1 MRLYNCFVS
10 VFILFLFVTS
20 LNLHAQQTKEGNYE
34 DLIKL
39 LQDVRKLEQLNLPNG
54 VPDYRATTIAQ
65 KQQTLI
71 NYRKRL
77 SAIDTINWSLENRVD
92 WVLLQTE
99 MNALDFNCRVLKP
112 WQRDPAFYAIVFA
125 EQSDVPAHEGPT
137 SHAAIDLWQLSFPLS
152 KEAAAKLTKQLKVI
166 PPLYQQAKQNLIG
179 NARDLWKVGTGEVK
193 AQLAVLDELSVKI
206 GSDEQELS
214 TAIMEAKKS
223 IGDLVAW
230 LEKELPKKN
239 GPSGIGKEN
248 YTWQL
253 QHITLVPM
261 TWDDEVALLNR
272 ELARAYASL
281 QLEKEHNKNIPPL
294 KPFDN
299 AATYN
304 EQNDLGVKQL
314 MNFLRDKKV
323 LPVKDY
329 MEPEL
334 RKHLSSF
341 LPEEK
346 RNFFANINHN
356 APAIMHSHATHWFEI
371 ARMSHEPHTSPFR
384 REALPF
390 NIWMSRSEGLATSM
404 EETFMH
410 AGLWD
415 DHPHAREL
423 VWIMLAQRC
432 ARGLASLYAQ
442 ANLINYDEARKFQI
456 EWTPKGWTGDT
467 SLVGFEQ
474 HLYLRQPG
482 YGTCYVT
489 GKYLIEHLMM
499 DVGRQQQN
507 DFTLYHFFDEFYN
520 TGIIPVT
527 LIRWQMTGMD
537 DEIKKLSVNNASK
550 K

>member
-1 MRLYNCFVS
+1 MRLVYSSIFSIFVLSFNSLAVHAQLNKKGNYNDL
-10 VFILFLFVTS
+10 I
-20 LNLHAQQTKEGNYE
+20 NLHN
-34 DLIKL
+34 DL
-39 LQDVRKLEQLNLPNG
+39 RKLEQLNLPNG
-54 VPDYRATTIAQ
+54 VPDYRAITITK
-65 KQQTLI
+65 KQQVLL

-77 SAIDTINWSLENRVD
+77 AAIDTANWPVEQKVD
-92 WVLLQTE
+92 WALLQTE
-99 MNALDFNCRVLKP
+99 MNGLDFNCRVLKP

-137 SHAAIDLWQLSFPLS
+137 SHAAIDLWQLSFPLTN
-152 KEAAAKLTKQLKVI
+152 EAAAKLAAQLSVI
-166 PPLYQQAKQNLIG
+166 PPLYQQAKQNLTG

-193 AQLAVLDELSVKI
+193 AQAAMLDELSAKVGTDNK
-206 GSDEQELS
+206 ELNN
-214 TAIMEAKKS
+214 AISEAKKS
-223 IGDLVAW
+223 INDLVAW

-253 QHITLVPM
+253 QHVTLVPM
-261 TWDDEVALLNR
+261 TWDDEVTLLKR

-281 QLEKEHNKNIPPL
+281 QLEKAHNKNIPPL

-304 EQNDLGVKQL
+304 EQNDLGLKQL
-314 MNFLRDKKV
+314 ISFLRDKQV

-334 RKHLSSF
+334 RKHLGSF

-371 ARMSHEPHTSPFR
+371 ARMTYEPHPSPFR
-384 REALPF
+384 KDALPF

-404 EETFMH
+404 EETLMH

-415 DHPHAREL
+415 DNPHAREL

-442 ANLINYDEARKFQI
+442 ANMINYDEARKFQI

-499 DVGRQQQN
+499 DVSRQQQN
-507 DFTLYHFFDEFYN
+507 DFTLYHFFDAFYN
-520 TGIIPVT
+520 AGIIPVS
-527 LIRWQMTGMD
+527 LVRWQMTGMNA
-537 DEIKKLSVNNASK
+537 EVKKLLNTGAVGK
-550 K
+550 

>member
-1 MRLYNCFVS
+1 MRSISKSTLS
-10 VFILFLFVTS
+10 IFILFLFIASHDVNAQKRQGTYDDLVS
-20 LNLHAQQTKEGNYE
+20 LLN
-34 DLIKL
+34 DL
-39 LQDVRKLEQLNLPNG
+39 RKLEQLNLPGG
-54 VPDYRATTIAQ
+54 VPDYRAVTIAK
-65 KQQTLI
+65 KQQDLL

-77 SAIDTINWSLENRVD
+77 AEIDTTNWAIEQKVD
-92 WVLLQTE
+92 WALLQTE
-99 MNALDFNCRVLKP
+99 MNGLDFNCRVLKP
-112 WQRDPAFYAIVFA
+112 WQRDPAFYALIFA

-152 KEAAAKLTKQLKVI
+152 KDAAAKLAAQLSII
-166 PPLYQQAKQNLIG
+166 PPLYQQAKQNLTG
-179 NARDLWKVGTGEVK
+179 NARDLWKVGTGDVK
-193 AQLAVLDELSVKI
+193 AQVAMLDELSAKI
-206 GSDEQELS
+206 GTDNKELNN
-214 TAIMEAKKS
+214 AISEAKKS
-223 IGDLVAW
+223 IDDLVAW
-230 LEKELPKKN
+230 LEKELPKKS

-253 QHITLVPM
+253 QHVTLVPM
-261 TWDDEVALLNR
+261 TWDDEVILLKR

-281 QLEKEHNKNIPPL
+281 QLEKEHNKNIAAL

-314 MNFLRDKKV
+314 MNFLRDKQV

-341 LPEEK
+341 LPEDK

-371 ARMSHEPHTSPFR
+371 ARMTHEPHPSAFR
-384 REALPF
+384 WEALPF

-404 EETFMH
+404 EETLMH

-415 DHPHAREL
+415 DNPHAREL

-442 ANLINYDEARKFQI
+442 ANMINYDEARKFQI

-489 GKYLIEHLMM
+489 GKYLIEQLLM
-499 DVGRQQQN
+499 DVSRQQQS
-507 DFTLYHFFDEFYN
+507 DFTLYNFFDEFYK
-520 TGIIPVT
+520 TGIIPVS
-527 LIRWQMTGMD
+527 LVRWQLTGMD
-537 DEIKKLSVNNASK
+537 EEVKKLLKTGADSK
-550 K
+550 